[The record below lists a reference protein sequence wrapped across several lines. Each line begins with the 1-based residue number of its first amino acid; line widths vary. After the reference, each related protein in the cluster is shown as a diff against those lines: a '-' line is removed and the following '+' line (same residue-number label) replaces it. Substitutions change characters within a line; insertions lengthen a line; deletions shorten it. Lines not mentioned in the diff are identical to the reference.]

1 MLDERMILGKTK
13 NGVILSEVEGSRHAL
28 SLRRSVTTA
37 AIACVLSLVCLSAC
51 TDYVEQMKDDFDDW
65 EAERTL
71 ESSSSLEYSSSAAL
85 VAASATSD
93 SAFASRRGIKESFSS
108 LDELDVRVYA
118 YQYDLYGLDFLHLY
132 VENNEE
138 DNLDSLTLRLY
149 LEALPEE
156 MEKCATLVDVDICQ
170 KIDSTGFSKPCERVD
185 DLRVLMR
192 YSLPMRLDNLKKS
205 GESRYTYYIPV
216 PLGILESH
224 TRVRLDIG
232 FSSGMSNDGYTTCE
246 TLRTTAKK
254 RMSATSGDWSWSP
267 HVAAEDGA
275 DYAGMPLEDIDYGDF
290 VDNVIPVNPYV
301 VVTRNEQYISGI
313 SPSFAGKKIVSSS
326 SSTVESP
333 FNPNIEYGKLKDSRD
348 GQTYKTVKIGE
359 QVWMAQ
365 NLNYETDSS
374 SCYND
379 SIKYCDKYGRL
390 YTMAA
395 AKTACPSGW
404 HLPKSEE
411 WELLFTYVGDQN
423 YGKNVFISQIDRG
436 SDVYGFS
443 ALRAGYY
450 GYGDFNCGGSCVSFW
465 SSSVGDRNSIELIDG
480 TFTFNDHFQTHRLSV
495 RCLQDVTP
503 KSGDSEMRFSAGSM
517 TDSRDGQTYK
527 TVKIGEQVWMA
538 ENRNFKTDSSF
549 CYNNE
554 ESYCTK
560 YGRLYRWAAA
570 VGKSES
576 ECGYGKTCSL
586 SSGNIQGVCPNG
598 WHLPSGAEWETL
610 FNAVGSQSTAGKEL
624 KSTSGWT
631 SSGNGTDAFGFSALP
646 AGFRP
651 DDGYYDGEGGSTD
664 LWSSTE
670 YDSDRAFSMNLS
682 YDGDGA
688 LLSDG
693 SKTYVFSVRCL
704 QD

>member
-1 MLDERMILGKTK
+1 MLDERTGCALQTRDERMTLGRTK

-28 SLRRSVTTA
+28 SLRWCVTTA
-37 AIACVLSLVCLSAC
+37 AIACLLSLICLSAC

-65 EAERTL
+65 EAERAL
-71 ESSSSLEYSSSAAL
+71 ESSAAL
-85 VAASATSD
+85 VAASASSD
-93 SAFASRRGIKESFSS
+93 SALVAASASSDSALASSRGIKESFSS

-118 YQYDLYGLDFLHLY
+118 YQYDLYGLDFLHLH

-156 MEKCATLVDVDICQ
+156 IEKCATLVDVDFCQ

-224 TRVRLDIG
+224 TRIRLDIG
-232 FSSGMSNDGYTTCE
+232 FSSGISNDGYTTCE

-275 DYAGMPLEDIDYGDF
+275 DYAGMPLEDKDYGDF

-313 SPSFAGKKIVSSS
+313 SPSFADKKIVSSS
-326 SSTVESP
+326 SSSAKSSSSEKLSSSSVTPKSSSSSKVTELVEVTVGSMT
-333 FNPNIEYGKLKDSRD
+333 DSRD
-348 GQTYKTVKIGE
+348 GLTYKTVTIGS
-359 QVWMAQ
+359 QTWMAE
-365 NLNYETDSS
+365 NLNYETAASY
-374 SCYND
+374 CYND
-379 SIKYCDKYGRL
+379 DATNCTKYGRL
-390 YTMAA
+390 YTWTAA
-395 AKTACPSGW
+395 TMACPSGW
-404 HLPKSEE
+404 HLPSK
-411 WELLFTYVGDQN
+411 
-423 YGKNVFISQIDRG
+423 
-436 SDVYGFS
+436 
-443 ALRAGYY
+443 
-450 GYGDFNCGGSCVSFW
+450 
-465 SSSVGDRNSIELIDG
+465 
-480 TFTFNDHFQTHRLSV
+480 
-495 RCLQDVTP
+495 
-503 KSGDSEMRFSAGSM
+503 
-517 TDSRDGQTYK
+517 
-527 TVKIGEQVWMA
+527 
-538 ENRNFKTDSSF
+538 
-549 CYNNE
+549 
-554 ESYCTK
+554 
-560 YGRLYRWAAA
+560 
-570 VGKSES
+570 
-576 ECGYGKTCSL
+576 
-586 SSGNIQGVCPNG
+586 
-598 WHLPSGAEWETL
+598 AEWETL

-651 DDGYYDGEGGSTD
+651 DDGYYDGEGGFTD

-670 YDSDRAFSMNLS
+670 YGSDRAFSMSLG

-688 LLSDG
+688 LLSDC
-693 SKTYVFSVRCL
+693 SKTYYGFSVRCL
-704 QD
+704 KDNP

>member
-1 MLDERMILGKTK
+1 
-13 NGVILSEVEGSRHAL
+13 
-28 SLRRSVTTA
+28 
-37 AIACVLSLVCLSAC
+37 
-51 TDYVEQMKDDFDDW
+51 MKDDFDDW

-313 SPSFAGKKIVSSS
+313 SPSFASKKIVSSS
-326 SSTVESP
+326 SSSA
-333 FNPNIEYGKLKDSRD
+333 K
-348 GQTYKTVKIGE
+348 
-359 QVWMAQ
+359 
-365 NLNYETDSS
+365 SS
-374 SCYND
+374 S
-379 SIKYCDKYGRL
+379 
-390 YTMAA
+390 
-395 AKTACPSGW
+395 
-404 HLPKSEE
+404 SEK
-411 WELLFTYVGDQN
+411 L
-423 YGKNVFISQIDRG
+423 S
-436 SDVYGFS
+436 
-443 ALRAGYY
+443 
-450 GYGDFNCGGSCVSFW
+450 
-465 SSSVGDRNSIELIDG
+465 SSSVTLKSSSSSKVTEL
-480 TFTFNDHFQTHRLSV
+480 V
-495 RCLQDVTP
+495 EVTV
-503 KSGDSEMRFSAGSM
+503 GSM

-527 TVKIGEQVWMA
+527 TVKIGSQTWMA
-538 ENRNFKTDSSF
+538 ENLNYTTDKNNGKTAASN
-549 CYNNE
+549 CYNDDATN
-554 ESYCTK
+554 CTK
-560 YGRLYRWAAA
+560 YGRLYTWAKATMA
-570 VGKSES
+570 
-576 ECGYGKTCSL
+576 
-586 SSGNIQGVCPNG
+586 CPSG
-598 WHLPSGAEWETL
+598 WHLPSKAEWETL
-610 FNAVGSQSTAGKEL
+610 FNAVGGQLTAGKVL
-624 KSTSGWT
+624 KSTSGWIN
-631 SSGNGTDAFGFSALP
+631 SGNGTDAFGFSALP
-646 AGFRP
+646 AGNRISN
-651 DDGYYDGEGGSTD
+651 GNYLSEGNGAYF
-664 LWSSTE
+664 WSSTE
-670 YDSDRAFSMNLS
+670 YDSYYNAYYMYLF
-682 YDGDGA
+682 YDGGTA
-688 LLSDG
+688 SLFG
-693 SKTYVFSVRCL
+693 YSKDYGFSVRCL